1 MVNLSLLW
9 QGPLF
14 IALIGVLMS
23 FQDPFRAA
31 LAVAMLALMDPV
43 RRLVLTLDPAP
54 APHVKSSAQPI
65 QIKRL

>member
-1 MVNLSLLW
+1 MVNLNLLW

-14 IALIGVLMS
+14 VALIGVLMS
-23 FQDPFRAA
+23 FQDPFRVA

-54 APHVKSSAQPI
+54 LKDIKSSPQPI
-65 QIKRL
+65 QMK